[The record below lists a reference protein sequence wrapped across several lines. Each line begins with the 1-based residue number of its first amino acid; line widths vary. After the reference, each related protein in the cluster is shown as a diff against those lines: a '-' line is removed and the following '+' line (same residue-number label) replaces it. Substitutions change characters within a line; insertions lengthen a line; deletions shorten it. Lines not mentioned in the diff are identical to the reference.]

1 MKEADKITELVEAA
15 RELVFI
21 LGGRTYTEG
30 DRMARVERVRKALSA
45 LDGNESKVKQTTGK
59 WWW

>member
-45 LDGNESKVKQTTGK
+45 LDDSKPKAQH
-59 WWW
+59 